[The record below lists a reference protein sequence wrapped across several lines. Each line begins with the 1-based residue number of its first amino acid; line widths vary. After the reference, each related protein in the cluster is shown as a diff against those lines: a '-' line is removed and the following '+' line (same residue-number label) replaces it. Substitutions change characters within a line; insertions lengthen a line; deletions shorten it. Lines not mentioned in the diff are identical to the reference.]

1 MLRLFKQFNF
11 DRHNS
16 VGLMFQTYYGKSI
29 VFEVLGISLVDYLD
43 KTSFAL
49 MLLSDIRAV
58 IQQV

>member
-1 MLRLFKQFNF
+1 M
-11 DRHNS
+11 
-16 VGLMFQTYYGKSI
+16 
-29 VFEVLGISLVDYLD
+29 FEVLGISLVDYLD